1 MLTEMRQKGEI
12 LMQGQIVINI
22 GAMLRSQKG
31 TGSRSQVEQ
40 RRLGMGTGMCVILVG
55 SGGCFILMA
64 SDFLSEALSQRGGV
78 KFRVGMG
85 LDAGIR
91 YENSH
96 LRE

>member
-1 MLTEMRQKGEI
+1 
-12 LMQGQIVINI
+12 MQGQIVINT
-22 GAMLRSQKG
+22 GAMLRSQEG
-31 TGSRSQVEQ
+31 TGPRSQVEQ
-40 RRLGMGTGMCVILVG
+40 LRLWEWVTGMCVVLVG
-55 SGGCFILMA
+55 RGGCFILMA